1 MQIPILSGIF
11 TDNDPSIRTAYPVNL
26 MPVLKQSGVN
36 NSYLRPADGIIENGA
51 GPGIAR
57 GGINWN
63 DELYRVMGSKL
74 VKIASDGTVTT
85 LGDVGGTTANVT
97 MDYSFDRLAI
107 ASNNNLFYYDAVN
120 GLVQVTDPDLGTVL
134 DVKWVDGYFMTTDG
148 ANLVVTELS
157 DPTQVN
163 PLKYGSSE
171 IDPDPVVALLK
182 LRNEIYAI
190 NRYTIEVFDN
200 VGGEYFPFQRR
211 DGAQIQK
218 GCVGTH
224 ACCVYMEQIAF
235 IGSTR
240 NEQNSVYLGTNG
252 NAQRI
257 STREIDDILEN
268 YTESE
273 LSKVK
278 LESRNDRSSHLLYI
292 HLPDRA
298 IVFDLVG
305 TQALGQ
311 PIWFELTSSYQGYA
325 EYRARHLI
333 YCYNAWQVAD
343 TQSAK
348 IGVYTDDIGTHWGGK
363 VGWRF
368 STQMLYNEGSGAIFG
383 ELELVSL
390 TGRVDFGKDPRI
402 ATSYSL
408 DGVNWSQDR
417 WISSG
422 KLGNTLKRLIWFRQ
436 GIMRNTRI
444 QRFTGDSDSHISFI
458 RLEAG
463 LEPLLK

>member
-36 NSYLRPADGIIENGA
+36 NSYLRPADGIIENGT

-268 YTESE
+268 YTEAQ
-273 LSKVK
+273 LAKVK

-292 HLPDRA
+292 HLPDRT

-348 IGVYTDDIGTHWGGK
+348 IGVYTDDIGTHWGDK

-368 STQMLYNEGSGAIFG
+368 STQMLYNEGAGAIFG
-383 ELELVSL
+383 ELELVAL
-390 TGRVDFGKDPRI
+390 TGRVDFGKNPRI

-408 DGVNWSQDR
+408 DGVKWSQDK

-422 KLGNTLKRLIWFRQ
+422 KLGNTLKRLIWFKQ